1 MTRTPQTRRTFFRAS
16 GQQGISFIS
25 LIFWMA
31 LLGAAFLIGMKTVPI
46 FTEFGTVKSA
56 LSRAKS
62 AGSEVEIRRAF
73 DNAMAAGYGGSFN
86 SQELVFQSV
95 NGKLAVGFA
104 YERKVALIGP
114 ASLLFELSDNQFTQ

>member
-1 MTRTPQTRRTFFRAS
+1 MTITTFSKCNAQR
-16 GQQGISFIS
+16 GISFIS

-31 LLGAAFLIGMKTVPI
+31 LLGSAFLIGMKTVPI

-62 AGSEVEIRRAF
+62 AGSEAEIRRAF

-86 SQELVFQSV
+86 SQELVFQSI

-104 YERKVALIGP
+104 YERKVGLVGP
-114 ASLLFELSDNQFTQ
+114 ASLLFELSDNQFAQ

>member
-1 MTRTPQTRRTFFRAS
+1 MTRHLRTSLTR
-16 GQQGISFIS
+16 QQGISFVS

-31 LLGAAFLIGMKTVPI
+31 LLGAGFLIAMKTVPI
-46 FTEFGTVKSA
+46 FTELGTVKSA

-62 AGSEVEIRRAF
+62 AGSEAEIRRAF
-73 DNAMAAGYGGSFN
+73 DNAMAAGYGGTFT

-104 YERKVALIGP
+104 YERKVPLMGP
-114 ASLLFELSDNQFTQ
+114 ASLLFELSDNQFVQ